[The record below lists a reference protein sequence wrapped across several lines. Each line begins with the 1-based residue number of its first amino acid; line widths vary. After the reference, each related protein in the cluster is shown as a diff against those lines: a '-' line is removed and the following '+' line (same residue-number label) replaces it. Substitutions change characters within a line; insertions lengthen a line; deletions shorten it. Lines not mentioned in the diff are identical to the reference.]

1 VKQLLVLSVFAL
13 ALVGCGGDGDD
24 EAAADG
30 ATTTAAAAPVE
41 VELSP
46 HGDGQVSGT
55 VLLTPAEADTMD
67 VAIEL
72 DPPVDAGGSHIHN
85 ISCADYT
92 DEKAAST
99 IFSDLGAIQGGKL
112 RTTSAVSLGD
122 VRKPGYSI
130 NVHANEAP
138 YQAVAC
144 GDIPTE

>member
-1 VKQLLVLSVFAL
+1 MRRLLLFGVFAL

-24 EAAADG
+24 EAAGDG
-30 ATTTAAAAPVE
+30 ATTTVAEEPVE

-46 HGDGQVSGT
+46 TGEGQVSGT
-55 VLLTPAEADTMD
+55 VLLTPAEADTLE

-92 DEKAAST
+92 DAKAAQT
-99 IFSDLGAIQGGKL
+99 IFSDLGAIKGGKL
-112 RTTSAVSLGD
+112 RTSSAASIAN

-138 YQAVAC
+138 YPAVAC